1 MLVCGGLGYI
11 GSVVSHTLVREGEH
25 VVVIDN
31 MSRGHM
37 QALPKGVS
45 NNDNEYSLSIPY
57 DDVVLMFKK

>member
-25 VVVIDN
+25 VVIIDN

-45 NNDNEYSLSIPY
+45 NNDNEYSPSIPY
-57 DDVVLMFKK
+57 DVALMFKK